1 MLIMMLGN
9 ESTINNNTQGTAG
22 EDSRRL
28 WLQLGVSLR
37 ITAAEE
43 AVLFGDDRGAATET
57 LRHILAEGR
66 FTPDGDSYIPEP
78 TVLEYNSEYGTMYK
92 SDEYDFDV

>member
-1 MLIMMLGN
+1 MLIMMHDN
-9 ESTINNNTQGTAG
+9 ESTINNTLGAAG
-22 EDSRRL
+22 EDTRRL
-28 WLQLGVSLR
+28 WLRLGVSLR
-37 ITAAEE
+37 ITVAEE
-43 AVLFGDDRGAATET
+43 EILFGDDREAATET

-66 FTPDGDSYIPEP
+66 FTPYGDSYIPEP

>member
-1 MLIMMLGN
+1 MLLSY
-9 ESTINNNTQGTAG
+9 ESAINNNTPAAAG
-22 EDSRRL
+22 EDIRRL
-28 WLQLGVSLR
+28 WVRLGVSLR
-37 ITAAEE
+37 ITVAEE
-43 AVLFGDDRGAATET
+43 AILFGDDREAATKA